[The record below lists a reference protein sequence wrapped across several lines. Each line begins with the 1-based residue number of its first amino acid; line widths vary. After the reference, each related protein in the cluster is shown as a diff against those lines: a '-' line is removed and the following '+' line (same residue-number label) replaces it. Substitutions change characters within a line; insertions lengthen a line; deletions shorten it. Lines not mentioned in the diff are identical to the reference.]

1 MERPTFSIAPH
12 RYTSSLIIDGTE
24 SETTLP
30 DLRAPGVEVWR
41 DTAGTVAAV
50 GYRHAGQRCLGVP
63 NVGTFTFT
71 DASVDIRLTREASAS
86 DELVEDAFHRI
97 VLPLAL
103 QLRAVQVLHASAV
116 VSADGVVA
124 LCGRSGAGKSTL
136 AYGLSRRGHTL
147 WADDALAFEP
157 SHNGLQAIPLPFR
170 MRLRPASAQWFDD
183 LEHQKGSELSA
194 PWDVGVGPQ
203 SFRALFVLK
212 RAAGTTTDDQV
223 DIVRLAPADAF
234 AAVLPH
240 AYYLALDDE
249 QLNQRLLS
257 SYLVLAERLPVFVLR
272 YAPRLTLVEDIASLI
287 EEAVAEL

>member
-1 MERPTFSIAPH
+1 MERPTISVAPR
-12 RYTSSLIIDGTE
+12 RYASSLIIDGTE
-24 SETTLP
+24 AETILP

-41 DTAGTVAAV
+41 DTAGMVAAV

-63 NVGTFTFT
+63 YVGTFKFT
-71 DASVDIRLTREASAS
+71 DASVEIRLTRAASAS

-97 VLPLAL
+97 AVPLAL

-136 AYGLSRRGHTL
+136 AYGLSRRGLTL
-147 WADDALAFEP
+147 WADDALAFES

-170 MRLRPASAQWFDD
+170 MRLRAASAQWFDD

-203 SFRALFVLK
+203 SFRALFVLE
-212 RAAGTTTDDQV
+212 RATGTTSDDQV
-223 DIVRLAPADAF
+223 DIVRLAPVDAF

-249 QLNQRLLS
+249 QLNQRLLA
-257 SYLVLAERLPVFVLR
+257 SYLVLAERLPVLVLR
-272 YAPRLTLVEDIASLI
+272 YPPRLTMVEDIARLI
-287 EEAVAEL
+287 EDAVTEL